1 MFDQKLYQETFDQVT
16 ASEET
21 LSEVLNMTKN
31 QNHHYGRRF
40 TRMLV
45 IAAVITVML
54 ATTAF
59 AYVGFTQYESP
70 IQMLD
75 VFFGAE
81 EYTLE
86 EGGTYTYQN
95 AYGEDV
101 EVTLPDEEKVPLDGE
116 LAGKDVAPYVSDV
129 GKSIT
134 CQGDTL
140 TVEAHLYDSATD
152 CGVIYY
158 KVENPDG
165 VRGYKLQSDGEVR
178 WPGVELVVMR
188 GCSGKNYII
197 EEETTET
204 CLSVAHYYCSVY
216 EEYIEACFGA
226 QEEGLMLPLTDGG
239 GMGAITLAEGDIKL
253 SPISMLLN
261 VEKMGFLCRHDTDG
275 TLLPPMVDSIRS
287 LSIRFRDG
295 TEYIVDMDTDDQ
307 YIQNYTYS
315 TQDMDN
321 VTVRYTFNRLI
332 DIDQV
337 EAVIIN
343 DVEFND
349 VQAMDPAD
357 RDAVPETA
365 PQTPAATEPAN
376 H

>member
-21 LSEVLNMTKN
+21 LSEVLNMTKK

-45 IAAVITVML
+45 IAAVISVML

-59 AYVGFTQYESP
+59 AYVGFTQYENP
-70 IQMLD
+70 MEMLKT
-75 VFFGAE
+75 FFGAE
-81 EYTLE
+81 KYTLE
-86 EGGTYTYQN
+86 EGRTFTYQD
-95 AYGEDV
+95 AYGNEV
-101 EVTLPDEEKVPLDGE
+101 EADLPDVEKVPLDGE
-116 LAGKDVAPYVSDV
+116 LAGEDVAPYVSDV
-129 GKSIT
+129 GKSVT

-140 TVEAHLYDSATD
+140 TVEAHLYDSATN

-158 KVENPDG
+158 KVENPEG
-165 VRGYKLQSDGEVR
+165 VRGYRLQSDGEVW

-188 GCSGKNYII
+188 GCHGKNYII

-204 CLSVAHYYCSVY
+204 CLSVAHYYCDVN

-226 QEEGLMLPLTDGG
+226 QEKGLMLPLIDGG
-239 GMGAITLAEGDIKL
+239 GMSAITLADGQIAI
-253 SPISMLLN
+253 SPVAMRVN
-261 VEKMGFLCRHDTDG
+261 MTDMEFLHHRDDGSDTPDWENQIDY
-275 TLLPPMVDSIRS
+275 VAIRYQ
-287 LSIRFRDG
+287 DG
-295 TEYIVDMDTDDQ
+295 TEYVLQ
-307 YIQNYTYS
+307 SEEPY
-315 TQDMDN
+315 MDN
-321 VTVRYTFNRLI
+321 TMYVLVTDNNSIVSYDFNRLI

-337 EAVIIN
+337 ESVIIN

-349 VQAMDPAD
+349 VQAMDPAQ
-357 RDAVPETA
+357 RDTAPETA

-376 H
+376 P